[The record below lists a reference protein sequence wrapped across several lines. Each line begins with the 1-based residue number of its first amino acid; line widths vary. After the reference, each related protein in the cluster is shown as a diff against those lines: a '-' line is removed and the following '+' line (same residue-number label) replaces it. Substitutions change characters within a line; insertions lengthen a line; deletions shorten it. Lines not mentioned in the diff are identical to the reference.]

1 MAPMNA
7 DDAEISAA
15 ICGHLR
21 HLRIGVLPRPG
32 KKSAFAG
39 EGDKFDSDIHLPESN
54 NAGNVDEEG
63 VPVWSHIAYLI
74 GIIISK

>member
-1 MAPMNA
+1 MTPMDA
-7 DDAEISAA
+7 DEAGILAA

-32 KKSAFAG
+32 KESAFAG

-54 NAGNVDEEG
+54 NAGNGGEEG